1 APSHASASIIS
12 AASSSCIDK
21 ISIPTGTPL
30 RLTPHGNV
38 IAGRPLMA
46 ASSGAQSD
54 AAVRG
59 LYRRAAR
66 LQR

>member
-1 APSHASASIIS
+1 HPPSAPSHASIIS
-12 AASSSCIDK
+12 VVSSSCNDK

-46 ASSGAQSD
+46 ASSGAQP
-54 AAVRG
+54 G
-59 LYRRAAR
+59 GIPC
-66 LQR
+66 